1 VLAIAIQ
8 QIQTHNR
15 LDIMNKDPHEQS
27 NSERRQELRSE
38 EEAFRLQQEEGRL
51 ETGKRSATFAWIIN
65 SIYLL
70 VGLLEVLLMLRF
82 FLRFSGANTQNT
94 FAQFIYNLSAPFIAP
109 FSTLFISPVAGG
121 GANIFDVN
129 TLIAIIIYS
138 LLGWLG
144 VWLVRFIYAR

>member
-1 VLAIAIQ
+1 
-8 QIQTHNR
+8 
-15 LDIMNKDPHEQS
+15 MNKDPHEQS

-70 VGLLEVLLMLRF
+70 VGLLEILLILRF
-82 FLRFSGANTQNT
+82 LLRFSGANTQNT

-109 FSTLFISPVAGG
+109 FSTLFISPVSGG

-129 TLIAIIIYS
+129 ALIAIIIYS

>member
-1 VLAIAIQ
+1 
-8 QIQTHNR
+8 
-15 LDIMNKDPHEQS
+15 MNKDPHEQS

-70 VGLLEVLLMLRF
+70 VGLLEILLILCFLLRVF
-82 FLRFSGANTQNT
+82 GANKQNA

-109 FSTLFISPVAGG
+109 FSTLFISPISGS
-121 GANIFDVN
+121 GANIFDIN
-129 TLIAIIIYS
+129 ILIAIIVYS
-138 LLGWLG
+138 LLGWIG
-144 VWLVRFIYAR
+144 VKLVRFIYAR

>member
-1 VLAIAIQ
+1 M
-8 QIQTHNR
+8 NR
-15 LDIMNKDPHEQS
+15 NPREQS
-27 NSERRQELRSE
+27 YYDRRQELHRE
-38 EEAFRLQQEEGRL
+38 EENFRLQQEEGRL
-51 ETGKRSATFAWIIN
+51 ESGRRSSTFAWIIN

-82 FLRFSGANTQNT
+82 FLRFSGANTQNI

-109 FSTLFISPVAGG
+109 FSSLLISPVASG

-129 TLIAIIIYS
+129 ILMAIVVYA

-144 VWLVRFIYAR
+144 IWLVKFLYAR